1 MSWRV
6 HHCVLVIAPCSI
18 LSNNYLAIKKG
29 HPLFTCLSTNPIRGN
44 QGHMESK
51 HNGKKNPVPQ
61 FNYDLERMKRCV
73 ESETV
78 YMPRSENRQ
87 RGDIRK
93 WLLSN

>member
-1 MSWRV
+1 MEPKR
-6 HHCVLVIAPCSI
+6 
-18 LSNNYLAIKKG
+18 N
-29 HPLFTCLSTNPIRGN
+29 GN
-44 QGHMESK
+44 
-51 HNGKKNPVPQ
+51 KNPVPH